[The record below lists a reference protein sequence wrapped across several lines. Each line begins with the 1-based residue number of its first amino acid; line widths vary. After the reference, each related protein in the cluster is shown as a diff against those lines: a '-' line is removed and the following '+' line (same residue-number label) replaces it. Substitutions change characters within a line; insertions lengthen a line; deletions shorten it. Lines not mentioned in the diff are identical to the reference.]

1 MKVYESAQIR
11 NLALLGHQGAGKTT
25 LAEAMLFHSGA
36 INRMGSVQEGSTVS
50 DYHTVEVQRQMSIFA
65 SLLRAEWDG
74 HKINVLDAPGYPDF
88 VGEVTTSLRVA
99 DTAVFVL
106 HAADG
111 VQVGTDVA
119 WSHGEK
125 AKVPSIFVV
134 NHIDKPGL
142 DFGAVVEQLQER
154 FGRAATLAQFPAA
167 EGSRSIVDLLLM
179 KQLTFPDG
187 PGKPEVKEIESSL
200 LERATALHA
209 NLIEN
214 IAENSE
220 ALMERYLEQGELSAE
235 EIQKGLRTAILSRQL
250 FPIFVCSATGH
261 IGIERLMSVIAE
273 HLPSPLDVPP
283 PMTVDD
289 APVPCDAAG
298 PAVAF
303 VFRTMSEPHVGEYS
317 FFRVYSGTLEQGLD
331 LENAQTQ
338 NMERL
343 GGVLVLNGRNRETV
357 QKLVAGDIG
366 AAVKLK
372 DTRTSNTL
380 RLKGSKAE
388 MPPVQFG
395 SVRYTAALKAVTAG
409 EEDKLSAGLQ
419 RIVAEDPSLQIIHD
433 SLLNQMLL
441 AGQGEMQ
448 LEIVRFRLKE
458 RYGVEVA
465 LSIPKVSYRETIQTS
480 ARSSYRHKK
489 QTGGAGQFADI
500 SLAVEPLRGKYNPP
514 PDIKVR
520 NENMLETA
528 WGAKIEMIDA
538 IVSGV
543 IDMKRFAGAI
553 QKGVLLAMGAGPI
566 AGYPVGDVRVVI
578 YDGKMHPVDS
588 NETAFRTAARQCFRD
603 AFQKAQP
610 VMLEPIADLEVI
622 VPDAYTGDVMGDLNT
637 RRARIQGMQAEGPLQ
652 KIIATAPEA
661 ELLRYAT
668 TLRSLSQG
676 RGLHSVKFNAYEP
689 MPRNVQDKVV
699 EENKR
704 QKEEEED

>member
-50 DYHTVEVQRQMSIFA
+50 DYHTVENQRQMSIFA
-65 SLLRAEWDG
+65 SLLHAEWEG

-106 HAADG
+106 HASDG

-125 AKVPSIFVV
+125 AKVPSIFVI

-142 DFGAVVEQLQER
+142 DFNSVIEQVQGR
-154 FGRAATLAQFPAA
+154 FGHAATLAQFPVA

-187 PGKPEVKEIESSL
+187 AGTPEVKDIDPAL
-200 LERATALHA
+200 LERATALRN

-235 EIQKGLRTAILSRQL
+235 EIQRGLKAAILARQL
-250 FPIFVCSATGH
+250 FPIFVCSATTH
-261 IGIERLMSVIAE
+261 IGVQRLMTIMTE

-283 PMTVDD
+283 PTTVDGEPL
-289 APVPCDAAG
+289 ACNAAG
-298 PAVAF
+298 PPIAF

-317 FFRVYSGTLEQGLD
+317 FLRVCSGTLEQGLD

-343 GGVLVLNGRNRETV
+343 GGLFVLNGRNRDAV
-357 QKLVAGDIG
+357 PKLVAGDIG
-366 AAVKLK
+366 TTVKLK
-372 DTRTSNTL
+372 ETRTSNTL
-380 RLKGSKAE
+380 RLKGNKAE
-388 MPPVQFG
+388 MPPVVFSG
-395 SVRYTAALKAVTAG
+395 VRYTAALKAVTAG

-419 RIVAEDPSLQIIHD
+419 RIVAEDPSMLIIHD
-433 SLLNQMLL
+433 GLLNQMLL

-448 LEIVRFRLKE
+448 LEIARFRLKE

-489 QTGGAGQFADI
+489 QTGGAGQFADV
-500 SLAVEPLRGKYNPP
+500 SLAIEPLRGKYNPP
-514 PDIKVR
+514 ADIKVR
-520 NENMLETA
+520 NETQVETN
-528 WGAKIEMIDA
+528 WGAKLEMIDA

-543 IDMKRFAGAI
+543 IDMKRFASAI
-553 QKGVLLAMGAGPI
+553 QKGVLQAMGAGPI
-566 AGYPVGDVRVVI
+566 AGYPVGDVRVVV

-588 NETAFRTAARQCFRD
+588 NETAFRTAGRQCFRE

-610 VMLEPIADLEVI
+610 VMLEPIVDLEVLL
-622 VPDAYTGDVMGDLNT
+622 PDAYTGDVMGDLNT
-637 RRARIQGMQAEGPLQ
+637 RRARIQGMQAEGSLQ
-652 KIIATAPEA
+652 KISATAPEA

-668 TLRSLSQG
+668 TLRSLTQG